1 MPKQKLKINKGREL
15 LKIIQRLH
23 EARWRIMLSRSGLR
37 LLFANAIAIAI
48 AIASTTVHRV
58 FAHHSTACNG

>member
-48 AIASTTVHRV
+48 ASTTVHRV